1 MRTHLSRPALLL
13 LLPFLSSCDK
23 TAPTESAAPASREQA
38 SVEELSSAAAEPF
51 DIAEVFFEFN
61 TTDNDLGFQ
70 LLLDAEGWDRVTV
83 ANPRNQQIVRI
94 VPEGPLAEIGIT
106 ELRFESAEPAPAG
119 VRRRFPAGEYTL
131 RGHTVEGT
139 TLLSRVRLSHELL
152 PRPTISPRDGQL
164 VDKENLVVRWTA
176 PGAERVEII
185 IEHED
190 LGHTFDVVVSGST
203 NRLTVPPQFLRR
215 GQEYKI
221 EILSIA
227 ENGNRTIVESTFR
240 TRR

>member
-1 MRTHLSRPALLL
+1 MLTKLSLSTLL
-13 LLPFLSSCDK
+13 LLPFLASCDR
-23 TAPTESAAPASREQA
+23 TPTPTESTAALNQEQA
-38 SVEELSSAAAEPF
+38 TAETMSGAEPF

-83 ANPRNQQIVRI
+83 DNPRSQQIVRV

-106 ELRFESAEPAPAG
+106 ELRFESAEPRPEA
-119 VRRRFPAGEYTL
+119 VLRRFPAGEYTL

-139 TLLSRVRLSHELL
+139 ALLSRARLSHHFV

-164 VDKENLVVRWTA
+164 VDKENTVVRWNA

-185 IEHED
+185 IEHEE
-190 LGHTFDVVVSGST
+190 LGDVFDVTVSGSV